1 MEPTHISTRHYYS
14 RSTSHID
21 PTRIKN
27 LEDEQEILSTSLLA
41 LTSHFAQ
48 VQFRLRQIVDAPAEQ
63 RDELLASLE
72 EFAFRGIP
80 DEVTKLDGDGGGG
93 GDDDVGDGEDAVDGN
108 NDDDEGQQQDD
119 EQLFKA
125 MERQRARQFE
135 LIDQLKKQLAEVER
149 FAYESGAKVLPT
161 SVLVEK
167 QRVIIDELKAKLNLN
182 VCDDDLPQLS
192 TEQLRSQVDTALG
205 ELVGPIKMKDTL
217 VGQLKT
223 QIVDLERFVAYLQ
236 CETYDLKK
244 MTKAMGGLKNYES
257 ATTYN
262 SKMAKSRQQQQ
273 QSNGATPKS
282 RVAAEVETTDD
293 PPEESLAHKA
303 ANVLDK
309 ASAVL
314 NIFAITQCGVGRRFQ
329 KNTLKKTTKGNH
341 WGDLRAQLEIDIQEI
356 ISLVA
361 SIPPPNNSNRQR
373 RMAHKAS
380 PDSSSDSDEDGA
392 GATSSAAAT
401 TTDDDESTTFR
412 STHHRRHRSLSNCF
426 YSDETLASI
435 QMEITT
441 MIRKHFAITLQR
453 LMEHGLRENVQS
465 SSSSLVPFIGCFGG
479 GARRTF
485 LASSQQE
492 SRSDRQNY
500 NGDYDDDDNEQQQH
514 RQMHVW
520 ELILEYYHIKNGDKF
535 NETPAR
541 KLSQSFN
548 LDIAGG
554 SSGSAASNKQSLL
567 GAIGTIISVHAPY
580 KRSYNS
586 HFKALV
592 STGLKYVFFLFF
604 CVQKS

>member
-1 MEPTHISTRHYYS
+1 M
-14 RSTSHID
+14 
-21 PTRIKN
+21 
-27 LEDEQEILSTSLLA
+27 STSLFA

-48 VQFRLRQIVDAPAEQ
+48 VQFRLRQIVDAPADQ

-80 DEVTKLDGDGGGG
+80 DEVTATPKLDDIDRSGAANTKDVVDGQRQCDIG
-93 GDDDVGDGEDAVDGN
+93 GDDDVD
-108 NDDDEGQQQDD
+108 DDDEK
-119 EQLFKA
+119 LFKA
-125 MERQRARQFE
+125 MERQRTRQFE
-135 LIDQLKKQLAEVER
+135 LIDQLKKQLADVER

-192 TEQLRSQVDTALG
+192 TEQLRNQVDTALG

-244 MTKAMGGLKNYES
+244 MTKAMGGLKQS
-257 ATTYN
+257 DTYN

-273 QSNGATPKS
+273 QQRQPKS
-282 RVAAEVETTDD
+282 HKDVSPAETVEAAATTPPATEET
-293 PPEESLAHKA
+293 LAHKA

-314 NIFAITQCGVGRRFQ
+314 NIFAMTQCGGAGSRFQ
-329 KNTLKKTTKGNH
+329 KNTLKKTDKGNH

-361 SIPPPNNSNRQR
+361 SIPNNTNRQR

-380 PDSSSDSDEDGA
+380 PDSSSDSDDVAAVVDDDDDDDDGES
-392 GATSSAAAT
+392 SSAA
-401 TTDDDESTTFR
+401 STFR

-453 LMEHGLRENVQS
+453 LMEHGLRERVQS
-465 SSSSLVPFIGCFGG
+465 TSTSLVPFIGCFGG
-479 GARRTF
+479 RRSF
-485 LASSQQE
+485 LSAGHQQE
-492 SRSDRQNY
+492 GGGGGGRRSEPPRNY
-500 NGDYDDDDNEQQQH
+500 GDDDEDDDHQQQQ

-520 ELILEYYHIKNGDKF
+520 ELILEYYHIKNGDKY

-554 SSGSAASNKQSLL
+554 GGCSTGSGASNKQSLL
-567 GAIGTIISVHAPY
+567 GAIGSIISVHAPY

-586 HFKALV
+586 HFKALI
-592 STGLKYVFFLFF
+592 STGLK
-604 CVQKS
+604 